1 MYLYNMV
8 SVVNLFLLLSNHLF
22 DFIVFVNGG
31 VGNPPPPSAPYYSIG
46 DAAINCGS
54 VTNSIATDGREWIAE
69 EAASSM
75 FLSGESVAAQI
86 SSSFSVDPLPYN
98 TSRISST
105 EFGYSFQLNPGQKFI
120 RLHFYPASYRGF
132 ENSIDFFTV
141 KAGPFTLLGNFS
153 ASLAAQTLGVKY
165 LVKEFCLNVEENTRL
180 NITFLPSQIP
190 NSNLNLDAFVNGIE
204 IISMPTGLYYT
215 PDGDLGARV
224 VGGKNQFH
232 GIVNTTALE
241 LTHRLNIGGSFISSV
256 EDFGMFRRWSED
268 ANYLLESNVHRVNH
282 QAHRIKYEYIKA
294 FVAPP
299 KLYQTSWKKTG
310 GNIRV
315 NSQVYNFTWKIPIE
329 LGFGYLVRLHFCEFD
344 GLMAESEQR
353 EFSVLINNQMAE
365 TKADV
370 IGWSGGNGIPA
381 YRDYMVKMEG
391 NKGGSNSDLLIAL
404 QSVNELIFGLLN
416 GLEIFKLSN
425 LDNSLATPNPTFPK
439 RLSAS
444 WNLRFQKVFLA
455 FGKSNVIVTGMTI
468 LIVLVNVVVYNLR
481 QTWEEKLHL
490 EKDAQAARTETSYH
504 RFSIAEIKLATQN
517 FSDTFVI
524 GRGGFGKVYRG
535 FIHSISEDVAIK
547 RLSLYS
553 RQGAP
558 EFWTEIEILSKL
570 RHVHLV
576 SLLGYF
582 NEDEEMILVYEYMPC
597 GTLADNLYKLSRK
610 GKDIA
615 PLSWEQRLKICIG
628 AARGM
633 DYLHTGTECTVIHR
647 DVKDSNI
654 LLDENFVAKISDF
667 GLSKLEKI
675 APSKSYVSTKI
686 KGTAGYWDP
695 EYVTTGR
702 LTRKSDVYSF
712 GVVLLVVLAGRP
724 VKDTINEGEPQSLL
738 SCFHECITEG
748 EADRIVDTSL
758 QGKISANS
766 LRQFLKSVENC
777 LHYLPKR
784 RPTMAQVIASLEQ
797 ALELQERPMT
807 SSSRNATVVGQEEVS
822 ILGENVIPNQEEV
835 PVLGENV
842 IIPSPEYRTTSELT
856 QNPYS
861 PNRGNDL
868 QFRKKYNHRVPKLS
882 WNWPWKA
889 VWNRAKKEKAE
900 VSLLKSELQELP
912 VHMYSYNT
920 LAIATHNFPSEN
932 LTGMGDF
939 GPVYKG
945 ILFNGQEI
953 AVKKHSNYS
962 RIKELIN
969 VLKVHSRVQ
978 HRNIVKLLGCCAER
992 EEYLLVY
999 EYMPYGDLD
1008 SFLFAPPK
1016 GYLLGWYTRTCI
1028 IEGIGRGL
1036 LYLHRDAS
1044 LTIIHRNLQARKIL
1058 LDAELNPKISDFS
1071 LARVLETSRDESE
1084 LTGFVGAPGYIDPEY
1099 FVRFRVSEKSD
1110 VYSYGVLL
1118 LEIVS
1123 GKRNWVFD
1131 YDNNEMSL
1139 IKHAWELWIQRKTMN
1154 LVDPKLRDT
1163 SNEMQIQRY
1172 VHVGL
1177 LCVQASAIDRPDMS
1191 TVLSMLNSEIAEL
1204 PRPISPS

>member
-1 MYLYNMV
+1 
-8 SVVNLFLLLSNHLF
+8 
-22 DFIVFVNGG
+22 
-31 VGNPPPPSAPYYSIG
+31 
-46 DAAINCGS
+46 
-54 VTNSIATDGREWIAE
+54 
-69 EAASSM
+69 M

-105 EFGYSFQLNPGQKFI
+105 EFGYSFQLNP
-120 RLHFYPASYRGF
+120 
-132 ENSIDFFTV
+132 
-141 KAGPFTLLGNFS
+141 AGPFTLLGNFS

-204 IISMPTGLYYT
+204 IISMPTSLYYT

-224 VGGKNQFH
+224 VGGKDQFH
-232 GIVNTTALE
+232 SIVNTTALE

-315 NSQVYNFTWKIPIE
+315 NPQEYNFTWKIPIE

-344 GLMAESEQR
+344 GLIVESEQR

-404 QSVNELIFGLLN
+404 QSVNELVFGLLN

-468 LIVLVNVVVYNLR
+468 LIILVNVVVYNLR
-481 QTWEEKLHL
+481 QTWEEKLNL
-490 EKDAQAARTETSYH
+490 EKDAQAARTVTSYH
-504 RFSIAEIKLATQN
+504 RFSLAEIKLATQN

-553 RQGAP
+553 RQGAR
-558 EFWTEIEILSKL
+558 EFWTEIETLSKL

-576 SLLGYF
+576 SLLGYC

-748 EADRIVDTSL
+748 GADRIVDTSL

-822 ILGENVIPNQEEV
+822 ILVENVIPNQEEV

-861 PNRGNDL
+861 PNRGNGL
-868 QFRKKYNHRVPKLS
+868 QFRKKYNNRVPKLS

-889 VWNRAKKEKAE
+889 VWNRGKKQNAE
-900 VSLLKSELQELP
+900 VAFLKSQFQEQPP
-912 VHMYSYNT
+912 VLVYSYNT
-920 LAIATHNFPSEN
+920 LAIATNNFQSEN
-932 LTGMGDF
+932 LIGRGSF
-939 GPVYKG
+939 GRVYKG
-945 ILFNGQEI
+945 VLVNGLEI
-953 AVKKHSNYS
+953 AVKMCSYLF
-962 RIKELIN
+962 RISMKDLISD
-969 VLKVHSRVQ
+969 VEIHSRLQ
-978 HRNIVKLLGCCAER
+978 HRNIVRLLGYCADGEA
-992 EEYLLVY
+992 YLLVY
-999 EYMPYGDLD
+999 EYMPNCSLD
-1008 SFLFAPPK
+1008 SFIFDPTK
-1016 GYLLGWYTRTCI
+1016 GYLLDWDRRAII
-1028 IEGIGRGL
+1028 IEGIGRAL
-1036 LYLHRDAS
+1036 LYLHRDSS
-1044 LTIIHRNLQARKIL
+1044 LKIIHRDLRTRKIL
-1058 LDAELNPKISDFS
+1058 LDTGLYPKISDFG
-1071 LARVLETSRDESE
+1071 LARVLEPSQDAETTRV
-1084 LTGFVGAPGYIDPEY
+1084 VGTFGYIDPEY
-1099 FVRFRVSEKSD
+1099 LITGKVSVKLD
-1110 VYSYGVLL
+1110 VYGYGVLL

-1123 GKRNWVFD
+1123 GKKITEFI
-1131 YDNNEMSL
+1131 YGNNENKKRLMEY
-1139 IKHAWELWIQRKTMN
+1139 AWKLWNENEILD
-1154 LVDPKLRDT
+1154 LVDPKLEGPYDET
-1163 SNEMQIQRY
+1163 QIQRY
-1172 VHVGL
+1172 VHVAL
-1177 LCVQASAIDRPDMS
+1177 LCVQASAIRRPDMS
-1191 TVLSMLNSEIAEL
+1191 TVLSMLNGEIAEL
-1204 PRPISPS
+1204 PQPNSPSSSVRSYGAIWDSLESECSQETEYSVGDDAYPTDWVTF